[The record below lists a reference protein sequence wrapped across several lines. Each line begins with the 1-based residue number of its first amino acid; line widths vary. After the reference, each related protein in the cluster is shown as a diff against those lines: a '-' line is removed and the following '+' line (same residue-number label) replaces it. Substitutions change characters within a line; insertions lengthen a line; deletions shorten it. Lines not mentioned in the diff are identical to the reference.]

1 MENKTHYK
9 DFFKSNVL
17 TDGDFNYDQDTVAT
31 IVQVADVELETRD
44 GKQMTTCLILDGYGK
59 PMKAPNVVLKNCKTA
74 LRSPY
79 IEDWVGKQVSIY
91 VEKGLKAFGGV
102 HDVLRVRPY
111 APRVQVDLNPAK
123 AQLNACKSVDE
134 LYKVHGSLEQSIQQ
148 NPQILGL
155 CGQIKQNLEK

>member
-31 IVQVADVELETRD
+31 IVQVADVELDTRD

-74 LRSPY
+74 LKSPY

-111 APRVQVDLNPAK
+111 APRVQVNLTQYTN
-123 AQLNACKSVDE
+123 QLNACQTVDD
-134 LYKVHGSLEQSIQQ
+134 LYKTHGSFSKAIQD

-155 CGQIKQNLEK
+155 CHQLKEKLEK

>member
-31 IVQVADVELETRD
+31 IVQVADVELDTRD
-44 GKQMTTCLILDGYGK
+44 GKQMTTCIILDGYGK

-74 LRSPY
+74 LKSPY

-111 APRVQVDLNPAK
+111 APRVQVDLTQYTN
-123 AQLNACKSVDE
+123 QLNACQTVDD
-134 LYKVHGSLEQSIQQ
+134 LYKTHGSFRKAIQD

-155 CGQIKQNLEK
+155 CHQLKEKLEK

>member
-1 MENKTHYK
+1 MSKTHYK

-17 TDGDFNYDQDTVAT
+17 TDGDFNFDQDTVVT
-31 IVQVADVELETRD
+31 IAQVADVELETRE

-59 PMKAPNVVLKNCKTA
+59 PMKAPNIVLKNCKTA

-79 IEDWVGKQVSIY
+79 IEDWVGKQVAIY

-111 APRVQVDLNPAK
+111 APRVQVDLEPARTALKACQNYQDLLATYNKFDATIKNNPA
-123 AQLNACKSVDE
+123 
-134 LYKVHGSLEQSIQQ
+134 
-148 NPQILGL
+148 ILGL
-155 CGQIKQNLEK
+155 CKQLKLQLESK